1 MRRIVDV
8 RAPARQYDSDPDQM
22 MGSGAPPV
30 LVAFGDYDAIRLL
43 SFAAKRGGSWW
54 RSGSYSLFQKAAE

>member
-8 RAPARQYDSDPDQM
+8 RAPARQYDSDPDQR

-43 SFAAKRGGSWW
+43 SFAAKRGGSLVAQW
-54 RSGSYSLFQKAAE
+54 